1 METPSGF
8 NLIRLGDVAEVFDGP
23 HATPRKVDS
32 GPWYLNIASLTNGR
46 VDLRQSTHIHHDDV
60 AKWTRRVQ
68 PQQGDTLF
76 SYETRLGEAGYWDS
90 AAPAVLGRRMG
101 LLRPKP
107 GRVIA
112 RYLTY
117 AYLGEQFQEVL
128 RKGTLYGVT
137 VNRIPVGALP
147 NWPILLPSIE
157 EQQRIAGVLGAFDD
171 LIETN
176 HNLARDCE
184 EMLFASV
191 RALADGAPS
200 VAFGSIAK
208 RVNERV
214 LPSNIAEDDTYLGL
228 EHFGTEG
235 VGLNGRG
242 TTSGVTSQSQLFD
255 RGDVLYGKLRPYF
268 RKVARPGF
276 SGVCSGEI
284 WVLRTVD
291 DYPQAALHAVVH
303 SKPFSQAA
311 TAGSGGTKMPRAD
324 WKHMAAFPVPDVRSA
339 LTRDMSEALESLW
352 GTASE
357 LRDEADDLTRQ
368 RDELLPLLMSG
379 KVRVSEVEGSVP

>member
-1 METPSGF
+1 MTWTDAT
-8 NLIRLGDVAEVFDGP
+8 LGDLCAFRGGQAFAVELQGESSGDIPFIKVSDLDLPGNETHIQSANNWVSCELADERRFKP
-23 HATPRKVDS
+23 HAGGSVVFAKIGEAIKRERVR
-32 GPWYLNIASLTNGR
+32 SLTR
-46 VDLRQSTHIHHDDV
+46 
-60 AKWTRRVQ
+60 
-68 PQQGDTLF
+68 PTLI
-76 SYETRLGEAGYWDS
+76 DNNMMS
-90 AAPAVLGRRMG
+90 AAP
-101 LLRPKP
+101 KP
-107 GRVIA
+107 NVDRHFL
-112 RYLTY
+112 RYLFEYTPFSENHGGTSLP
-117 AYLGEQFQEVL
+117 YLRASDLAQ
-128 RKGTLYGVT
+128 
-137 VNRIPVGALP
+137 IPTKVP
-147 NWPILLPSIE
+147 TFS

-176 HNLARDCE
+176 RNLARDCE

-242 TTSGVTSQSQLFD
+242 TASGVTSQSQLFD

-268 RKVARPGF
+268 QKVARPGF

-284 WVLRTVD
+284 WVLRAVD

-303 SKPFSQAA
+303 SKRFSETA

-324 WKHMAAFPVPDVRSA
+324 WKHMEAFHVPDVRSTF
-339 LTRDMSEALESLW
+339 TRDMSEALESLW
-352 GTASE
+352 GTGTASE
-357 LRDEADDLTRQ
+357 LRDEADGLTRQ
-368 RDELLPLLMSG
+368 RDALLPLLMSG
-379 KVRVSEVEGSVP
+379 KVRVSEVEGSLP

>member
-176 HNLARDCE
+176 LRLAVDLRTAISTSYELERRKADTIVPLSEVADHGPGKYLAKDEYRSGGAYPVFGSNSRMGTHSEAMYEGTMTVLARIGSNCGA
-184 EMLFASV
+184 LHLHSGGAWINNNASIIQSHDARVAV
-191 RALADGAPS
+191 RLHES
-200 VAFGSIAK
+200 L
-208 RVNERV
+208 ERV
-214 LPSNIAEDDTYLGL
+214 DMDLHRSGSGQPFIQTKSLMAEQIPWPSITPNSWD
-228 EHFGTEG
+228 
-235 VGLNGRG
+235 
-242 TTSGVTSQSQLFD
+242 
-255 RGDVLYGKLRPYF
+255 
-268 RKVARPGF
+268 
-276 SGVCSGEI
+276 
-284 WVLRTVD
+284 
-291 DYPQAALHAVVH
+291 
-303 SKPFSQAA
+303 A
-311 TAGSGGTKMPRAD
+311 TAQTLLDAAAD
-324 WKHMAAFPVPDVRSA
+324 AETDAIFLKSR
-339 LTRDMSEALESLW
+339 
-352 GTASE
+352 
-357 LRDEADDLTRQ
+357 
-368 RDELLPLLMSG
+368 RDELLPLLVSG
-379 KVRVSEVEGSVP
+379 KVRVSEVEGSLP